1 MPFVQRVVQP
11 TRLALASASSKVD
24 ERTRTAKF
32 HCTPGKCK
40 NNNCINKQT
49 TQTQPPQQHMSV
61 ENVREEAC
69 VENGGVL
76 SRTTAI
82 AKDTAQQLQ
91 QQQQTRSL
99 AGTPTAGANHTTV
112 TRAIIHVSQQ
122 NGETTSTLGFTATKT
137 TATSAPTTPMRDV
150 VDCSHH
156 NHLHH
161 QQHQQ
166 QLQQHNQ
173 TNGYTCSFSYA
184 TDTEEDISVAS
195 TSTPAAPLSLKKL
208 KHHVEFLSTAPS
220 PTRSASAGEI
230 GQQQQSQRQLQLQQ
244 LQRQRQQQ
252 QQQQR
257 TQSPTAAKIV
267 SGHEFESISNLTLS
281 NALRQLASLV
291 LLANDIFDE
300 LQTELLSVGER
311 ARTVQRKIIAVEQRV
326 SVYDPKMVT
335 VPESDLLTFAQRKTH
350 FECDKSIRKELFTA
364 TTRPPSVRIL
374 YEEAARVR
382 PTPAALAYH
391 SPHSPRSF
399 TSADGVM
406 VCGDAANADCA
417 PLLDGMNAGDFDE
430 LVCTP
435 VFGKTNR
442 KMRTRIDAEI
452 EIRLPAAIED
462 LRKWTSSEAL
472 GDMTVTPDCM
482 HHVDTSISTSMV
494 IGDNGVLTPA
504 LSPSVLSA
512 DAVDALYAINV
523 SQIGDNTQLPNDI
536 NKDVPLNHRLPSP
549 EEQCKIIALRYPAEV
564 ISVDTSGKRFQR
576 MCAARKST
584 TGCYTGNMAE
594 TNNLND
600 DVQTVSRR
608 SRSRR
613 VRGKRR
619 NTIAGT
625 DQKEIQDAAN
635 GDSTATSG
643 EIKNALNDVA
653 VAATPGNA
661 NLPVGTSADGNDE
674 DVRRGDKSKKFGRS
688 KSSDILKKD
697 AVALPYDKG
706 KSTLT
711 RLNSLKQWGRNRFK
725 FMQRAETATPSG
737 SDSGAHDVSACSSSS
752 NSSQQQT
759 TTPEKAE
766 PNSGNTNASNATK
779 ASQSTRSATGDID
792 DECVVHDLV
801 SQKSEGR
808 FSHERKPSYSSS
820 EKSMSVSSS
829 GHLKGKLHLATC
841 GNVKLRDTSSLNRQ
855 RRLGITNNGALGG
868 KDEQPHSSSGN
879 WSASSESGRAS
890 IGSEITIQPKSS
902 ASNTSLNVSS
912 FHPGSGPPSSMMSRR
927 RFLNTSASS
936 SVTSEG
942 TATPDLQ
949 VADGSYPN
957 HLDDET
963 SSAYSCDT
971 EGYYTSF
978 HMDSGLR
985 TLKEEDP
992 PMTPL
997 QHNQMLHTSNYSFG
1011 SQSNQTVLTAENEY
1025 ELFGKGSTSTTT
1037 SSAGTVCTTLLVGG
1051 EQSSLNSVGPDV
1063 PERISSLGKL
1073 NKNNHSNS
1081 ASTSTLERS
1090 YSSSTIGSTLERTG
1104 TIKRNVN
1111 AGLKLNPA
1119 ADAEDIDGIKSSFDT
1134 PESQEEEFDF
1144 EKRIRRR
1151 SAQPLPAV
1159 VAMSEVECS
1168 ESSDLEGVERIERI
1182 KQKTAIN
1189 VKRIPSM
1196 CIITPTTSDD
1206 ENQSRDGGDGDADE
1220 AYDPDRTL
1228 TPQSSP
1234 RSNATAKAET
1244 TLKVK
1249 VNEVTG
1255 YCTVDA
1261 EDTSNKVT
1269 EAPLTPTKGDKDH
1282 NLNVLKRNSNYAFNM
1297 FEKLKVVL
1305 PSIKRSPSKSS
1316 QPESVVDDDE
1326 LYDTAGEYVTIADI
1340 SNNNRHKQMSA
1351 QKAVGA
1357 SSLGIYYSN
1366 DIVRRKFDIAAASA
1380 DAATKANEPAAAAVE
1395 ARKRETEYVSLNELP
1410 QHLRKV
1416 GSSIYSS
1423 NTALSATANNEITDG
1438 NASQQEA
1445 KQTTTA
1451 HMYCAESAQQRKS
1464 VVESAVPMYAEISE
1478 VREQSL
1484 VSPLAQHKG
1493 ARVRLNSQGKIIYE
1507 SDSLKRRKGAHT
1519 TFAPGPYV
1527 KETESALPEIISV
1540 NAQTHTHPLHATQ
1553 LQAQTLSQSQLGSES
1568 ANATKTYISATPKTT
1583 AAKLLLL
1590 NGGVAANRK
1599 IANVRPIVA
1608 KSPLT
1613 LARQQQ
1619 PQATQPNYTGQLAN
1633 NQANMSLSSGLYEEP
1648 HTALAYSS
1656 SYQDNKNMLANN
1668 TNPFFQSNII
1678 AQHAAAPATAL
1689 MMMPSPST
1697 KSTSSTGST
1706 ISSSASTNTS
1716 SGTSS
1721 ASSAKEEGYQR
1732 FYRTRDQ
1739 QQPLPQPPV
1748 DSETQSTMEATT
1760 PFQRNTPIYWTL
1772 QNRKQQKPPPSN
1784 VTCRDDLYATP
1795 IKRSERVA
1803 RAAAAAEQNG
1813 TTSLNGASNLSPIVP
1828 RNRNGF
1834 QTSTPSRGDDAALA
1848 ALNNSPCRQPL
1859 SRNPNWADDN
1869 SPERYNTCSDRIG
1882 HSKTSLLDFKKLLLA
1897 KSAKTSPVQR
1907 KLSAVELLKK
1917 TSPVNAA
1924 TAETAPVNKVGG
1936 ALSGTQTL
1944 NSSMKLLDLSGSPK
1958 TFANRRMLRQG
1969 QFGSPS
1975 KSFAPKLKSATGGGL
1990 ANTVQRTNIMST
2002 TIPEV
2007 NSEEDHSSTA
2017 SSTNSSNASND
2028 KEPTT
2033 PLTAANASDSIN
2045 SRAYDLKR
2053 NFFLQ
2058 TEENNFMRGE
2068 MKTTF
2073 GRSNNAASATTYAP
2087 APIASVA
2094 AGTALTNNKYYG
2106 GQQLSAANGSPLRAT
2121 TNYEGNR
2128 HFTTPTPGATLTP
2141 PPTAPVTTHMPAL
2154 ETAL

>member
-11 TRLALASASSKVD
+11 TRLALASAID
-24 ERTRTAKF
+24 ERARSAKF
-32 HCTPGKCK
+32 HCMPCKCQ

-49 TQTQPPQQHMSV
+49 TTQIKQQQQHV
-61 ENVREEAC
+61 NGENEHVRKDDVVCIESSSS
-69 VENGGVL
+69 GGGGASDTN
-76 SRTTAI
+76 SRTIAN
-82 AKDTAQQLQ
+82 AKDISQ
-91 QQQQTRSL
+91 QQQQHSRSL
-99 AGTPTAGANHTTV
+99 AATPTAGMNHTPTTTV

-122 NGETTSTLGFTATKT
+122 NGGGGGDATSTLGYT
-137 TATSAPTTPMRDV
+137 TNKLAASAPTTPLRDV
-150 VDCSHH
+150 RDDFSHHHQLQHQHNLLHH
-156 NHLHH
+156 NHNY
-161 QQHQQ
+161 
-166 QLQQHNQ
+166 HNH
-173 TNGYTCSFSYA
+173 TNGGYTCSFTYA
-184 TDTEEDISVAS
+184 TDTEEEISIAS
-195 TSTPAAPLSLKKL
+195 TSTPAAPPVLSLKKL

-220 PTRSASAGEI
+220 PTRSACAGDI
-230 GQQQQSQRQLQLQQ
+230 LGHQQQHHHQHQQRQH

-252 QQQQR
+252 QLQLKR
-257 TQSPTAAKIV
+257 AQSPTAAKIV

-291 LLANDIFDE
+291 LLASDIFEE
-300 LQTELLSVGER
+300 LQSELLSVGER
-311 ARTVQRKIIAVEQRV
+311 ARNVQRKVIAVEQRV
-326 SVYDPKMVT
+326 TAYDPKMVT

-350 FECDKSIRKELFTA
+350 FLCDKSIRKELFTA
-364 TTRPPSVRIL
+364 STRPPSVRVL
-374 YEEAARVR
+374 YEEAAIVR
-382 PTPAALAYH
+382 PTAYSLAYP

-399 TSADGVM
+399 TSADGLV
-406 VCGDAANADCA
+406 VCNADGTTA
-417 PLLDGMNAGDFDE
+417 ADGALLDGVALDTCDDE

-442 KMRTRIDAEI
+442 KMHTRIDAEI

-472 GDMTVTPDCM
+472 GDVTVTPDCM

-643 EIKNALNDVA
+643 EIKNALGTA
-653 VAATPGNA
+653 AATKTN
-661 NLPVGTSADGNDE
+661 SADDGAEE
-674 DVRRGDKSKKFGRS
+674 DARRGDKSKKFGRS

-706 KSTLT
+706 KNTLT

-725 FMQRAETATPSG
+725 FMQRTEATAPTTS
-737 SDSGAHDVSACSSSS
+737 SDSGAHDMTTTSSSS
-752 NSSQQQT
+752 NSSQQRESAVGERITETSNSNNGATTSSGTTKTNQT
-759 TTPEKAE
+759 TR
-766 PNSGNTNASNATK
+766 SNAT
-779 ASQSTRSATGDID
+779 TTGDID
-792 DECVVHDLV
+792 DECVVHELV
-801 SQKSEGR
+801 SQKNEGR

-820 EKSMSVSSS
+820 EKSMSVSSG

-841 GNVKLRDTSSLNRQ
+841 GNVVKLRDTSSLNRQ
-855 RRLGITNNGALGG
+855 RRIGITDNGALSGG
-868 KDEQPHSSSGN
+868 KEEQPHSSSGN

-1011 SQSNQTVLTAENEY
+1011 NQSNQTVLTAENEY

-1037 SSAGTVCTTLLVGG
+1037 SSAGTVCTTLLVSG
-1051 EQSSLNSVGPDV
+1051 EQSSLNSGVGPDV

-1081 ASTSTLERS
+1081 ESTSTLERS
-1090 YSSSTIGSTLERTG
+1090 YSSSTIGSTVERTG
-1104 TIKRNVN
+1104 TIKRNLN
-1111 AGLKLNPA
+1111 AAALKLNTTNGGCGN
-1119 ADAEDIDGIKSSFDT
+1119 EDIDGVKGSFET
-1134 PESQEEEFDF
+1134 PESQEDEFDF

-1151 SAQPLPAV
+1151 SAQPLPAML
-1159 VAMSEVECS
+1159 AMSEVDVS

-1206 ENQSRDGGDGDADE
+1206 ENQSKDGCGDNDVDDDE

-1234 RSNATAKAET
+1234 CSTKAMCSAET
-1244 TLKVK
+1244 TLKVEG
-1249 VNEVTG
+1249 NEVTS
-1255 YCTVDA
+1255 YCTVSVDEASKVA
-1261 EDTSNKVT
+1261 EP
-1269 EAPLTPTKGDKDH
+1269 PLTPTKAASKDH
-1282 NLNVLKRNSNYAFNM
+1282 NLNVLKRNSNYAMNM
-1297 FEKLKVVL
+1297 FEKLKVAL
-1305 PSIKRSPSKSS
+1305 PSIKRSPTKSL
-1316 QPESVVDDDE
+1316 QQHVVEDDDE

-1340 SNNNRHKQMSA
+1340 SNNNRHNQLPTP
-1351 QKAVGA
+1351 KAVGA
-1357 SSLGIYYSN
+1357 SCLGIYYSN
-1366 DIVRRKFDIAAASA
+1366 DIVRRKLDIAAPVSTSGNATTATKKESTTSASA
-1380 DAATKANEPAAAAVE
+1380 TRRRE
-1395 ARKRETEYVSLNELP
+1395 APTSSTTEYVSLNELP

-1416 GSSIYSS
+1416 GDSIYSS
-1423 NTALSATANNEITDG
+1423 SVALSSTANNEITAHDVV
-1438 NASQQEA
+1438 STQETVDNKTGA
-1445 KQTTTA
+1445 N
-1451 HMYCAESAQQRKS
+1451 CAESTQQSKKAFA
-1464 VVESAVPMYAEISE
+1464 VHVETTAVPMYAEISE
-1478 VREQSL
+1478 VREQQSL
-1484 VSPLAQHKG
+1484 VSPQALQNKG
-1493 ARVRLNSQGKIIYE
+1493 ARVRLNSQGKIIYD

-1527 KETESALPEIISV
+1527 KETESALGSSAEITSARAPTTDVERSV
-1540 NAQTHTHPLHATQ
+1540 VQQ
-1553 LQAQTLSQSQLGSES
+1553 VQAQTQTQSQLCSES
-1568 ANATKTYISATPKTT
+1568 VNITKANNSLLSKTTTLPTTT
-1583 AAKLLLL
+1583 AAKLLVL
-1590 NGGVAANRK
+1590 NGGVAATRK

-1608 KSPLT
+1608 ASPLT

-1619 PQATQPNYTGQLAN
+1619 REQQQQQSLQQQHFRVGHSTNSPT
-1633 NQANMSLSSGLYEEP
+1633 NMSLSSGLYEEP
-1648 HTALAYSS
+1648 HTVAQMVS
-1656 SYQDNKNMLANN
+1656 SYQDNKNLLANN
-1668 TNPFFQSNII
+1668 TTPFFQTQNII
-1678 AQHAAAPATAL
+1678 TAATPLAATAAKPAL
-1689 MMMPSPST
+1689 LMMPSPSA

-1716 SGTSS
+1716 TSGTSS
-1721 ASSAKEEGYQR
+1721 ASSNKEEEI
-1732 FYRTRDQ
+1732 
-1739 QQPLPQPPV
+1739 
-1748 DSETQSTMEATT
+1748 S
-1760 PFQRNTPIYWTL
+1760 
-1772 QNRKQQKPPPSN
+1772 
-1784 VTCRDDLYATP
+1784 
-1795 IKRSERVA
+1795 
-1803 RAAAAAEQNG
+1803 
-1813 TTSLNGASNLSPIVP
+1813 
-1828 RNRNGF
+1828 
-1834 QTSTPSRGDDAALA
+1834 GD
-1848 ALNNSPCRQPL
+1848 
-1859 SRNPNWADDN
+1859 
-1869 SPERYNTCSDRIG
+1869 G
-1882 HSKTSLLDFKKLLLA
+1882 
-1897 KSAKTSPVQR
+1897 
-1907 KLSAVELLKK
+1907 
-1917 TSPVNAA
+1917 
-1924 TAETAPVNKVGG
+1924 
-1936 ALSGTQTL
+1936 
-1944 NSSMKLLDLSGSPK
+1944 
-1958 TFANRRMLRQG
+1958 
-1969 QFGSPS
+1969 
-1975 KSFAPKLKSATGGGL
+1975 
-1990 ANTVQRTNIMST
+1990 NINQYL
-2002 TIPEV
+2002 I
-2007 NSEEDHSSTA
+2007 
-2017 SSTNSSNASND
+2017 
-2028 KEPTT
+2028 
-2033 PLTAANASDSIN
+2033 
-2045 SRAYDLKR
+2045 
-2053 NFFLQ
+2053 
-2058 TEENNFMRGE
+2058 
-2068 MKTTF
+2068 
-2073 GRSNNAASATTYAP
+2073 
-2087 APIASVA
+2087 
-2094 AGTALTNNKYYG
+2094 
-2106 GQQLSAANGSPLRAT
+2106 
-2121 TNYEGNR
+2121 
-2128 HFTTPTPGATLTP
+2128 
-2141 PPTAPVTTHMPAL
+2141 
-2154 ETAL
+2154 